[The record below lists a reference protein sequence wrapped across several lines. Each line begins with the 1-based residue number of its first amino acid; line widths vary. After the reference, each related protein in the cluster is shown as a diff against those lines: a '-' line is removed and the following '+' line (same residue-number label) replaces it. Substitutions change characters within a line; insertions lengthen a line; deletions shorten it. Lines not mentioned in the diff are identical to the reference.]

1 MVLASVIS
9 FQQVILRSAFIVIG
23 TILLALA
30 GVVQSANS
38 YSIPVAGRNISLP
51 PADTEIGVIQAEAV
65 ELVAPPIESKFDSF
79 YSNLPF
85 TNTDEIIA
93 VYAEEAFALDV
104 FQQPEN
110 TPGYI
115 EPRLGTATEFE
126 YASRFDNI
134 GILAHNYLSG
144 YDFFKLSQGSI
155 VTVVYGNGRTAK
167 YEVSTIKQYQA
178 LSPDSLYSNFIDL
191 ASGEQLTSSQL
202 FAEVYTGEHH
212 LTLQTCIEHGDEDSW
227 GRHFIIA
234 TPID

>member
-9 FQQVILRSAFIVIG
+9 FQRIVRSVLLVVG
-23 TILLALA
+23 TILVALA

-38 YSIPVAGRNISLP
+38 YSIPVAGRNVSLP
-51 PADTEIGVIQAEAV
+51 PADAEVSIIEAEAV

-79 YSNLPF
+79 YANLPF
-85 TNTDEIIA
+85 TETNEVIA
-93 VYAEEAFALDV
+93 VYAENAFALDV

-144 YDFFKLSQGSI
+144 YDFFKLSEGSV
-155 VTVVYGNGRTAK
+155 VTVVYGDGSTAK
-167 YEVSTIKQYQA
+167 YQVNEIKQYQA
-178 LSPDSLYSNFIDL
+178 LSPDSLYSNFVDL
-191 ASGEQLTSSQL
+191 HSGKQLTSSQL
-202 FAEVYTGEHH
+202 FAEVYTGDHH
-212 LTLQTCIEHGDEDSW
+212 LTLQTCIEHDGEDSW